1 MFKVG
6 MGEAPEAPATL
17 IDEGHDFLENC
28 FQHDP
33 RQRWTAERLLS
44 HNFVTVGDDSLFRT
58 DVI

>member
-1 MFKVG
+1 